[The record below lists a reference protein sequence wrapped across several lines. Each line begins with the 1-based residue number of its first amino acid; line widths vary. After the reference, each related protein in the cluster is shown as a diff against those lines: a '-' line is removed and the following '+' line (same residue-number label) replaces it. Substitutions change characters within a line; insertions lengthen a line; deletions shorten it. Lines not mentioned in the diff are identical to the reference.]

1 MTTTTVNRAREVADR
16 TLENVERV
24 MVGKRSAAKLALVAV
39 LSGGHILI
47 EDVPGVGKTMLARS
61 LAISLGASFKRV
73 QFTPDL
79 LPSDV
84 IGVNLYNQRTG
95 EFEFRPGPVL
105 AQLVLADE
113 INRGTPKTQ
122 SALLEAME
130 EDQITVDGVTHPLPQ
145 PFMVLATQN
154 PLEHEGTFLLPEAQ
168 RDRFFLRVR
177 LGYPTIEGEIEI
189 MERAQLSRPIDSLE
203 SVSSPTELLEVQAAV
218 RTIYVDDLI
227 KRYIVDIVGL
237 TREDPSVYV
246 GSSPRG
252 ALSLFRGAQATAAM
266 EGRDYVLPDD
276 VKDLVLPILSHRL
289 ILNPTARMQDMS
301 AESVLQNIIDSVPV
315 PGSTPRGWLRD

>member
-1 MTTTTVNRAREVADR
+1 MTTTTVDRAREVAER

-24 MVGKRSAAKLALVAV
+24 MVGKRSSAELALVAI
-39 LSGGHILI
+39 LSAGHILI
-47 EDVPGVGKTMLARS
+47 EDVPGVGKTILARA
-61 LAISLGASFKRV
+61 LAISLGCSFKRL

-84 IGVNLYNQRTG
+84 LGVNLYNQRTG

-122 SALLEAME
+122 SAMLEAME
-130 EDQITVDGVTHPLPQ
+130 EGQITVDGVTHLLPR
-145 PFMVLATQN
+145 PFFVLATQN

-168 RDRFFLRVR
+168 RDRFFLRVHI
-177 LGYPTIEGEIEI
+177 GYPSIEGEIEI
-189 MERAQLSRPIDSLE
+189 MDRLRLSHPIDSLE
-203 SVSSPTELLEVQAAV
+203 SVSTPEEVLEMQEAV
-218 RTIYVDDLI
+218 RTVYVDDLI
-227 KRYIVDIVGL
+227 KRYIVDIIGK

-246 GSSPRG
+246 GASPRG
-252 ALSLFRGAQATAAM
+252 ALALFRGGQARAVL

-276 VKDLVLPILSHRL
+276 VKDLVLSVVSHRL
-289 ILNPTARMQDMS
+289 ILNPTARMQDMT
-301 AESVLQNIIDSVPV
+301 AEVVLQQIVESVPV